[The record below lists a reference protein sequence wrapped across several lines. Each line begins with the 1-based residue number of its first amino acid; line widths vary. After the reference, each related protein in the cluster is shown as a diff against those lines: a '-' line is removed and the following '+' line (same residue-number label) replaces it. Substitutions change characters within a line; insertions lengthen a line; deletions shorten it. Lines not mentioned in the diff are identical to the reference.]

1 MVGEAT
7 THATMQEQRAAAKK
21 ARQRD
26 HGAWSTELTDLLRA
40 ASGGLLLGVPL
51 LYTVELYWI
60 GQHTSPRQA
69 IGLIGASFAVLVAL
83 NRTGG
88 FRRSADTTLK
98 EAATDAVEGLG
109 LAIVLV
115 ALILVVLGEVDLST
129 SLPVMLGKLANEV
142 LPVSLGI
149 GVANTVL
156 AEQDNDGS
164 EPPPGGAQDNGPK
177 INPTLG
183 DLSAN
188 LFGAGF
194 VALSI
199 APTDEVRMIAA
210 SRSAPWLIGLVVLSL
225 LSSYAIVFAAGFTGQ
240 SNRHRQSGLVQHPIL
255 ETIASYAVALVGSA
269 LHSRC
274 TSGSTDRG
282 RSC

>member
-1 MVGEAT
+1 M
-7 THATMQEQRAAAKK
+7 
-21 ARQRD
+21 
-26 HGAWSTELTDLLRA
+26 
-40 ASGGLLLGVPL
+40 
-51 LYTVELYWI
+51 ELYWI

-69 IGLIGASFAVLVAL
+69 IGLIAASFAVLVAL

-98 EAATDAVEGLG
+98 DAATDAVEGLG

-115 ALILVVLGEVDLST
+115 AVILVVLGEVDFST
-129 SLPVMLGKLANEV
+129 PLPVTLGKLANEV
-142 LPVSLGI
+142 LPVYLGI

-156 AEQDNDGS
+156 AEQDNQGD
-164 EPPPGGAQDNGPK
+164 EPPAGGAEDDGPK

-188 LFGAGF
+188 LFGSGF

-210 SRSAPWLIGLVVLSL
+210 SR
-225 LSSYAIVFAAGFTGQ
+225 

-255 ETIASYAVALVGSA
+255 ETIASYAVALAGGALLLALYQRFDGSWQVM
-269 LHSRC
+269 LSRVVVL
-274 TSGSTDRG
+274 GFPAAIG
-282 RSC
+282 RAAGRLAV